1 MSTNQQATQQQVNV
15 LYQAMAPLGNRA
27 LDAARQAPPIT
38 TEEAGVLQRTIKQT
52 RPTLR
57 GKEPIRWQ
65 EDMWHQVQPGKEAKH
80 FARWDTKPVWRKRLH
95 SDRSGRIKLARAGL
109 PARGINPALIAQRHD
124 FVVQRHGD
132 LHAVSF
138 ALPPLPITAFA
149 GDACALRLHIS
160 KHRLCAGEIFR
171 PIRTEKTFRIN
182 AMISSPP

>member
-95 SDRSGRIKLARAGL
+95 SDFGSGRIKLAPRRIAG
-109 PARGINPALIAQRHD
+109 
-124 FVVQRHGD
+124 
-132 LHAVSF
+132 
-138 ALPPLPITAFA
+138 
-149 GDACALRLHIS
+149 
-160 KHRLCAGEIFR
+160 AGES
-171 PIRTEKTFRIN
+171 IRR
-182 AMISSPP
+182 